1 MKALARA
8 LAAAPGAVLWGVR
21 YARDGSE
28 FDTGCSDT
36 PREALELFAP
46 GPRTLI
52 AWRRKALTEDD
63 IVGVVEDWIERANE
77 WYQDEFGDEDGN
89 PPDFDGE
96 RELLAS
102 IVDRVLRAQ
111 TPWQCEEI
119 ARIDLTA
126 EEVAEI
132 VGEK

>member
-1 MKALARA
+1 MTALERVM
-8 LAAAPGAVLWGVR
+8 AAAPGAVLWSVLLQPR
-21 YARDGSE
+21 HHESE
-28 FDTGCSDT
+28 ELSHHT
-36 PREALELFAP
+36 PQQALRRHDP

-52 AWRRKALTEDD
+52 AWRRKTLTDSD
-63 IVGVVEDWIERANE
+63 VHCVVEDWIQSAQD

-96 RELLAS
+96 RELLVS

-119 ARIDLTA
+119 AQIDLTA

-132 VGEK
+132 VGEQ